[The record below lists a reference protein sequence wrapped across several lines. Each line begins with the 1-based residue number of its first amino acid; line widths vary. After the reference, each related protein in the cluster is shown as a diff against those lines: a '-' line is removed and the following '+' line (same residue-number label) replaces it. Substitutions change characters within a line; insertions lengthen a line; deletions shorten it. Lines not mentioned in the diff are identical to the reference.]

1 MSNRQILLA
10 DIPQGRLGPEHFLI
24 RDADRPRPAEG
35 EVLLR
40 TLYISLDAASRAW
53 MHGTTYRAG
62 LKAGDVM
69 AGMALAEVVESRSA
83 QLVVG
88 DLVFA
93 ETGWQI
99 LAAVP
104 AGNLTRLP
112 RIEPLT
118 HLVSI
123 YGVPGLT
130 AYFGMLAC
138 GQLEAGQT
146 VVISAAAGAVG
157 SIAGQIARIKGCRT
171 VGIAGGAVKCGL
183 ITRELGFDASIDYKA
198 GNIADSLHAVCPDGI
213 DVYFDNTGGDILEAC
228 LFNMARYGRIVCCG
242 AVSHYDRS
250 ASGAGPQGVPGIVI
264 IKSLTLQGFL
274 LADYLDQH
282 EQAIAELK
290 DWVDSGQLMVREDVI
305 DGFDSLPAALI
316 GLLWGENVGKR
327 MVKVT

>member
-10 DIPQGRLGPEHFLI
+10 EIPRERLGPEHFAI
-24 RDADRPRPAEG
+24 READRPRPADG

-53 MHGTTYRAG
+53 MQGATYRAG
-62 LKAGDVM
+62 LQAGDVM

-83 QLVVG
+83 QLAVG

-93 ETGWQI
+93 ETGWQV

-104 AGNLTRLP
+104 ARNLTRLP

-118 HLVSI
+118 HLVSV

-130 AYFGMLAC
+130 AYFGMQEC
-138 GQLEAGQT
+138 GRLEAGQT

-157 SIAGQIARIKGCRT
+157 SIAGQIAGIKGCRT
-171 VGIAGGAVKCGL
+171 VGIAGGAVKCDL
-183 ITRELGFDASIDYKA
+183 VTREFGFDASLDYKA
-198 GNIADSLHAVCPDGI
+198 GNIADRLRTACPDGI

-242 AVSHYDRS
+242 AVSHYDGS
-250 ASGAGPQGVPGIVI
+250 APGAGPQGVPGLVI

-274 LADYLDQH
+274 LADYLDRH
-282 EQAIAELK
+282 TQAIAELQG
-290 DWVDSGQLMVREDVI
+290 WVESGQLVIREDVL
-305 DGFDSLPAALI
+305 DGFERLPEALV
-316 GLLWGENVGKR
+316 GLLRGENVGKR
-327 MVKVT
+327 MVKVA